1 MRDLPVLKLDLTEPE
16 KFGNVAEKL
25 KPDERRTLA
34 TDIIELIGVDEN
46 SMSDWL
52 GKAKGYLDKIDK
64 DEDDNPNDREQE
76 GADEEPPPKTE
87 MTLSAV
93 IQFSARAT
101 DALLGE
107 PDLARASEPGGD
119 GEALA
124 AWVSSQLR
132 TKDPNWT
139 LDTDPLV
146 VHMSVT
152 GLAWRKRDFDDI
164 DRVFHSSFRA
174 CTDVIINSSVRS
186 VERAPRITDQFERY
200 PYEIERSIERGKWI
214 DYEPKF
220 DENDPQAPKRFY
232 ETDLWLDLD
241 DDGIDEPWTVVVS
254 RDDQP
259 EVVRIRPRWS
269 KKTIVDTA
277 EVLFFNPIRR
287 FYPYRFLPD
296 PKGGFFPMGF
306 GKLLDRAESSAD
318 RLLGSIVDTAKSES
332 ENGGVFAGG
341 GFGLP
346 DKIELKNNRIA
357 TVNTDGA
364 PLANKFSPFPVKS
377 VSPGSVSVL
386 EKIMTLGDRLAGTL
400 NLLENAPASMTA
412 TMAKGI
418 IDSGT
423 QVQSAVH
430 RRLVSSMTQEFRMF
444 VQMADAYDML
454 PDGVSASS
462 KEGVAVTA
470 DPALA
475 TEMQRSAL
483 GALYLQMI
491 ELSMKGPVFAIQEAA
506 LRFCQIMRLPDPEK
520 LVAPPQQPQATPDE
534 KMKGMIGMGKLQL
547 DKIKITGAV
556 AVQLTQALKNMVD
569 ASGGMLDNR
578 AALLQMA
585 QLEQAV
591 QQLMEGASSA
601 NGVLDGMAR
610 QPGNQDA
617 SSVPA
622 VSPSDAGGDVLG
634 GAAGGPDNAGAG
646 GGVQ

>member
-1 MRDLPVLKLDLTEPE
+1 MRDLPKLDLKLTEPE
-16 KFGNVAEKL
+16 NFGNTAEKI
-25 KPDERRTLA
+25 DADQRRMLA
-34 TDIIELIGVDEN
+34 TDIIELVGVDEN
-46 SMSDWL
+46 SMSDWM
-52 GKAKGYLDKIDK
+52 GKAKGYLEEIES
-64 DEDDNPNDREQE
+64 EDNDTPQDREQE
-76 GADEEPPPKTE
+76 GAGEEPPPKTE

-107 PDLARASEPGGD
+107 PDLARASEPGG
-119 GEALA
+119 EELA

-152 GLAWRKRDFDDI
+152 GLGWRKRDFDDI
-164 DRVFHSSFRA
+164 DRVFNSHFLP
-174 CTDVIINSSVRS
+174 CTDVIINSNVRS
-186 VERAPRITDQFERY
+186 VERAPRITHQFERY
-200 PYEIERSIERGKWI
+200 PYEIERSIERKKWI
-214 DYEPKF
+214 DYNPVFE
-220 DENDPQAPKRFY
+220 ERDPQAPKRFY

-241 DDGIDEPWTVVVS
+241 DDGMDEPWTITVS
-254 RDDQP
+254 RDDTP

-296 PKGGFFPMGF
+296 PKGGFLPMGF
-306 GKLLDRAESSAD
+306 GKLLERTENSAD

-346 DKIELKNNRIA
+346 DKIELKNNRIT

-364 PLANKFSPFPVKS
+364 PLANKFSAFPVKS
-377 VSPGSVSVL
+377 VSPGSVAVL
-386 EKIMTLGDRLAGTL
+386 EKLMTLGDRLAGTL

-418 IDSGT
+418 IDSGQ

-454 PDGVSASS
+454 PENVSAAG

-475 TEMQRSAL
+475 TEMQRTAL
-483 GALYLQMI
+483 AGIYMELMKDPFTKWDEVRMRLYRVL
-491 ELSMKGPVFAIQEAA
+491 
-506 LRFCQIMRLPDPEK
+506 RLPDPQK
-520 LVAPPQQPQATPDE
+520 LLGQGPQPLQATPKE
-534 KMKGMIGMGKLQL
+534 KIDGLHKMGKLQI
-547 DKIKITGAV
+547 DKMLATAKV
-556 AVQLTQALKNMVD
+556 AEALTQALKNMVE

-578 AALLQMA
+578 TALLQMA

-591 QQLMEGASSA
+591 QSLMEGANNA
-601 NGVLDGMAR
+601 GGVIDGMAE
-610 QPGNQDA
+610 QPGNQGA
-617 SSVPA
+617 SGVPA
-622 VSPSDAGGDVLG
+622 VSPGTGN
-634 GAAGGPDNAGAG
+634 GAVSS
-646 GGVQ
+646 GVTGTA